1 MALGQNYGIN
11 ADSVADQIFTEES
24 SFKRLFNTAKSK
36 WIDASTVRVYTNE
49 TSALVTYDETSLTP
63 LSAVGG
69 KVLHRNNFVDYT
81 VSHNQGQAR
90 YVQNLLQ
97 EQNPAATIAEIQKN
111 VLLEQAIPAY
121 DQYGYGRLVALA
133 TNTPVTWTAGS
144 ATLNARN
151 AVMSSRVVLRNKRVP
166 MNTLVGICT
175 EDFLVDALVTMG
187 TASDTGYGNQVKG
200 KMPTIGG
207 IPFITVSDDDLP
219 GTTKAVIASTQSVIA
234 PVLVSKVRVNNTPD
248 AFDGTELLFHNVDD
262 TFVYSQKAGGI
273 VIINAV

>member
-11 ADSVADQIFTEES
+11 SDSVADQIFTEES

-36 WIDASTVRVYTNE
+36 WVDASTVRVFTNE

-97 EQNPAATIAEIQKN
+97 EQNPAAKIAEIQKD
-111 VLLEQAIPAY
+111 VLLERAIPAY
-121 DQYGYGRLVALA
+121 DAYGYGRLVALA
-133 TNTPVTWTAGS
+133 TNTALTWTAGN
-144 ATLNARN
+144 ATLNARHVVLS
-151 AVMSSRVVLRNKRVP
+151 ARTVLRNVRVP
-166 MNTLVGICT
+166 MSSLVGICT
-175 EDFLVDALVTMG
+175 EDFLMDALVAMG
-187 TASDTGYGNQVKG
+187 TGSDTGYANQAKG
-200 KMPTIGG
+200 KLPTIGG
-207 IPFITVSDDDLP
+207 IPFITVADDDLP
-219 GTTKAVIASTQSVIA
+219 GTTKAIIASTQSVIA
-234 PVLVSKVRVNNTPD
+234 PVLVSKVRVNNMPD

-262 TFVYSQKAGGI
+262 TFVYTQKANGI
-273 VIINAV
+273 VIINAA